1 MSVLNGYDVYR
12 GIKHIDIDNNQNES
26 VKSPLDYDIYEKPTL
41 DNDKTDNESLKSDKN
56 ESVKSQED
64 IELEELEQLEIE
76 LVEESKKK
84 SKGKKYILDNSKSM
98 NIDDILNAF

>member
-1 MSVLNGYDVYR
+1 MVHYCYR
-12 GIKHIDIDNNQNES
+12 GIKHIDINNNQNES

-41 DNDKTDNESLKSDKN
+41 DNDKTDNESIKSDYDKN
-56 ESVKSQED
+56 ESIKSQED

-76 LVEESKKK
+76 LIEESKKK
-84 SKGKKYILDNSKSM
+84 PKGKKYVLDNSKSM